1 MRSVAKKFA
10 LAALCT
16 AALSAT
22 ASAAPLFSINDAVLF
37 NSFAYSTASQD
48 NNVVNV
54 PASTIVDGAAPSTW
68 WASGRGNA
76 NVSVVGLAPGQN
88 YNVQYTYLG
97 SESGDVIRF
106 SAPGVAN
113 FNENNANNNCAT
125 CGVSPQTGVVNM
137 GTGTLN
143 TIAFN
148 LFDTRVG
155 SGANITNGGT
165 NPSPASGQA
174 NLIFSYANF
183 VGGKYVLTLTQ
194 TAFVVFGFNDD
205 GAQDDN
211 HDDFMGA
218 LTLIPGTIG
227 QPTPIP
233 GALPL
238 FGSVLGGGL
247 LFRRLRKRAK
257 SA

>member
-22 ASAAPLFSINDAVLF
+22 ASAAPLFSISGDPF
-37 NSFAYSTASQD
+37 NAFAYSTASQD

-54 PASTIVDGAAPSTW
+54 PASTITDGPAPTTWIASSRTANAA
-68 WASGRGNA
+68 
-76 NVSVVGLAPGQN
+76 VSVVGLGVGQT
-88 YNVQYTYLG
+88 YTVQYTYLG

-113 FNENNANNNCAT
+113 FLENNANNNCAT

-137 GTGTLN
+137 GTGTVN

-148 LFDTRVG
+148 LFDTRAG

-165 NPSPASGQA
+165 NPQPGGGQA
-174 NLIFSYANF
+174 NLIFTYANF
-183 VGGKYVLTLTQ
+183 VGGKYIPTLTQ
-194 TAFVVFGFNDD
+194 TAFVLFGFNDD

-218 LTLIPGTIG
+218 LTLIPGG
-227 QPTPIP
+227 PSNPVPIP